1 MKITWAAESNFV
13 ESPFRFVTLHTVP
26 TVKILLDIVTPPIEL
41 DDAVGDANLDAWAD
55 PLTFRVYPSVF
66 VCPAIVT

>member
-1 MKITWAAESNFV
+1 MFAPIPIKPFV
-13 ESPFRFVTLHTVP
+13 PSILSVWPLRFVTLHTVP

-55 PLTFRVYPSVF
+55 PLTFRVYPPVD
-66 VCPAIVT
+66 